1 MQQCQICSGVRDAAG
16 HSRAWHARQR
26 GQLLYF
32 VWSLVNS
39 CLFFAA
45 PYQHLVLYAQML
57 YFHAQDAD
65 GHVYL
70 LCCLCIWC
78 FARHCRLICN
88 CHAA

>member
-39 CLFFAA
+39 CLFSAA
-45 PYQHLVLYAQML
+45 PYQHLVLHAQML

-65 GHVYL
+65 GLQSCVSLVL
-70 LCCLCIWC
+70 LVHLVFCKAL
-78 FARHCRLICN
+78 
-88 CHAA
+88 